1 MKLIKSFALAL
12 LSTIAAGS
20 LIAPAALAQDKK
32 VLMVLWKDE
41 TNSEAAFKAR
51 LTGLGVKV
59 AFDKVNADQDR
70 GKLANELRTLSDDIK
85 GGKYAAIYSYGTVAT
100 QMTKTVAG
108 DAAPIIF
115 NIVFDPVKAKLVDA
129 MDKPGG
135 NVTGV
140 TNGVPIASQFDAF
153 IKLAPIKNLLVFFNS
168 REPNSNYIEEQVSD
182 WAKKNGVT
190 MTSRRVTPDN
200 DSLKEALAEVASGRL
215 PADAVYAG
223 ADNYLASVA
232 QEIHDVIGSKVRLY
246 GGTQTYIW
254 RGWLAAYTPL
264 VEDMGAN
271 AAEMMAKVLAG
282 ANPATMPVV
291 LPGPRL
297 FISKTAADRHGV
309 TPPADAIMEK

>member
-1 MKLIKSFALAL
+1 MKVIKSFILAL
-12 LSTIAAGS
+12 LSTIAAGAMT
-20 LIAPAALAQDKK
+20 APAALAQDKK
-32 VLMVLWKDE
+32 VLLVLWKDE

-51 LTGLGVKV
+51 LAELGVKV

-70 GKLANELRTLSDDIK
+70 AKLANDLRTLSDDIK
-85 GGKYAAIYSYGTVAT
+85 GKKYAALYSYGTVAT
-100 QMTKTVAG
+100 QMTKTVVG
-108 DAAPIIF
+108 DASPIIF

-135 NVTGV
+135 SVTGV
-140 TNGVPIASQFDAF
+140 TNGVPIPDQFDAF

-168 REPNSNYIEEQVSD
+168 REPNSNYIEEQVAD
-182 WAKKNGVT
+182 WAGKNGVT

-200 DSLKEALAEVASGRL
+200 DSMKEALAEVASGRL
-215 PADAVYAG
+215 QVDAVYAG

-264 VEDMGAN
+264 VEDMGSN
-271 AAEMMAKVLAG
+271 AAELMAKVLAG
-282 ANPATMPVV
+282 ASPATLPVI
-291 LPGPRL
+291 LPKPRL
-297 FISKTAADRHGV
+297 FISKASADKHGV